1 MTLRELELFLTV
13 ADEKSFAKA
22 AQKLFISQPA
32 VTQQIKKTE
41 KELGF
46 SLFRRDKHS
55 VELTVQGEIMLD
67 AARNILYTYN
77 QAIADSLRSTSSE
90 ETLNIGYVGQ
100 MNIYLLPKI
109 MKSFQTSYPK
119 HRILASMVQPN
130 QVTAYLE
137 RGMLRLII
145 TPYDLV
151 ENSPRLHFYPL
162 CYDRHYC
169 VMNTGSVLASRESL
183 SYQDLSG
190 FTILTP
196 SEELCP
202 GHMRR
207 AIAELKRINK
217 NCMFELG
224 HDTNNVTLQLMSS
237 DRKLAMMPGYTRPTH
252 QNLVSVPLENGIAIR
267 VGVAYLETLST
278 LEKAFLSTSYQ
289 VLKINGI
296 KGA

>member
-1 MTLRELELFLTV
+1 M
-13 ADEKSFAKA
+13 
-22 AQKLFISQPA
+22 P
-32 VTQQIKKTE
+32 
-41 KELGF
+41 
-46 SLFRRDKHS
+46 
-55 VELTVQGEIMLD
+55 
-67 AARNILYTYN
+67 
-77 QAIADSLRSTSSE
+77 DSLKGAGWQAR
-90 ETLNIGYVGQ
+90 
-100 MNIYLLPKI
+100 
-109 MKSFQTSYPK
+109 
-119 HRILASMVQPN
+119 RCW
-130 QVTAYLE
+130 AYLPSTE
-137 RGMLRLII
+137 HNDLPYWPFFIDRLADHRPSTNTSEPQFQLYHIGLPLCNI
-145 TPYDLV
+145 VSGPVRSSCEMCQENRPCGTCDLV